1 MMIMASFAL
10 AFVVPALADTSA
22 MTLSITF
29 SIVFAAILV
38 TLLLQAANRRK
49 QLFDATR
56 TELNKL
62 RRMYHISKNLSVAAP
77 ERYRSWFTDVHG
89 YLQAY
94 LMHFSGKDFSAYDS
108 SNAAFRKL
116 SYHIYTIPSVETRKE
131 AALFEDLLRTTATVA
146 ESRQQI
152 QELWAHR
159 MSSYLWM
166 ILASL
171 AAGYVFTALLVVDD
185 TLISRLAGGVVVLAG
200 VLALDLLWQIDAM
213 SSDRDIM
220 AKRYV
225 DNLGKLE
232 LGHRV

>member
-1 MMIMASFAL
+1 MASFAL

-29 SIVFAAILV
+29 SGVFAAILV

-49 QLFDATR
+49 QLFDAMR

-62 RRMYHISKNLSVAAP
+62 RRLYHISKNLSVAAP

-116 SYHIYTIPSVETRKE
+116 SYHIYTIPSVESRKE
-131 AALFEDLLRTTATVA
+131 AALFEDLLRTTATIA

-185 TLISRLAGGVVVLAG
+185 TLISRLAGGVVVFAG
-200 VLALDLLWQIDAM
+200 VLALDLLWQLDAM

-225 DNLGKLE
+225 ENLGKLE
-232 LGHRV
+232 LGHRD